1 MHLQPSQLQYHK
13 KAFLSS
19 VGVSIPEEK
28 KCTVK
33 EQLAPQQ
40 HTFRQSKAMN
50 LENMLHL
57 KSNLEKFN
65 AITRN
70 YYALFFPH
78 KKA

>member
-1 MHLQPSQLQYHK
+1 
-13 KAFLSS
+13 
-19 VGVSIPEEK
+19 
-28 KCTVK
+28 
-33 EQLAPQQ
+33 
-40 HTFRQSKAMN
+40 MN